1 MANIKTGAD
10 FIKEAINVGYGDAA
24 NWTIDNWND
33 QIAERFNSG
42 RELYSFRITD
52 ITEKSILGAT
62 GNYFGMIKMMNN
74 LDRII
79 ENETDPVKK
88 AMAMAVR
95 HVGFPE
101 CEKIIENNTL
111 ESVKNFR
118 NEIINN
124 PENKV
129 SPKAIK
135 EFDERVAVSNRAVT
149 GRPNFGNVFDP
160 NEVRY
165 EDIPS
170 NEQLVLIQTLIGSF
184 MDRSIC
190 RDRAGEVLPETQP
203 MKDLLGR
210 INSCATD
217 IIGKINGEKGANFKP
232 SDDREKADFEALKNQ
247 VKEYSPNLRAEYSD
261 EIKGFSTIAK
271 FAEMNITP
279 SMSNVTLTLDK
290 NPIVTTTAE
299 AFTEKQKNGS
309 LSFAEIEWGESNID
323 NMVESI
329 YTTDE
334 LKQLKSAGIDPA
346 MGILV
351 DGKPL
356 DWKPG
361 KPTTTLET
369 AKTKCE
375 IVSKAMQG
383 SNLSVTKIVPDG
395 MGGFKAGY
403 SAAAKT
409 DLSMNTE
416 KRSIWTILKQLF
428 GFIFSLKDKVAQA
441 NKEAE
446 TYFVDNSQV
455 TTTARKSI
463 EAAQLKEL
471 KTERENET
479 SAMDVDFYSAVY
491 PTTEKYPNTL
501 DAISAGIQK
510 DAAFSSGINPNST
523 NEILQTLGRSPSRVN
538 LAIVYGLSKGHSYE
552 DLTANTAE
560 AKALRQNVGRD
571 FVEEFKVCRLEEY
584 AKSKGLEADSADTRK
599 QYNDFVLGKFE
610 NVERIL
616 AKGCE
621 EYVKLPITKIE
632 PSNRTDYIHNV
643 NSFDKVAKM
652 AKDISQSFAS
662 LKTNYLAPTDPK
674 VSKAFERMSAVFNY
688 TSSQLEPVT
697 KLGMIN
703 DNYFNFIQSD
713 EFVHPGDEPVIPV
726 VDSASKGRAF
736 MTFFN
741 ENSEHIRT
749 VDDLNKD
756 KDLSENILALAF
768 ACYEPFTNS
777 STYLAK
783 QELKAFIPCDAP
795 YKPIK
800 VNPQTK
806 KIEAFGAFT
815 SYQNLYN
822 LVKVDSDSFTQA
834 FDEYSKILPE
844 NQRNLPLSERIEAI
858 KAAEAIENTVE
869 KTAEAPKK
877 KIAFA
882 DLVSEKNQ
890 INEKP
895 KEAAPKEK
903 TLDLGGMKK

>member
-124 PENKV
+124 PANKV
-129 SPKAIK
+129 SPKAIS
-135 EFDERVAVSNRAVT
+135 EFDARVAVSNRAVT

-184 MDRSIC
+184 MDRNIC

-210 INSCATD
+210 INSCAAG
-217 IIGKINGEKGANFKP
+217 IIGKINGEKGASFKP

-247 VKEYSPNLRAEYSD
+247 VKEYSPKLRAEYSD

-279 SMSNVTLTLDK
+279 SLNNVTLTLDK

-463 EAAQLKEL
+463 ESAQLKEL
-471 KTERENET
+471 KTEREKENRSLDE
-479 SAMDVDFYSAVY
+479 DFYSCIY
-491 PTTEKYPNTL
+491 PPTEKYPDTR
-501 DAISAGIQK
+501 DAIEAGLRK
-510 DAAFSSGINPNST
+510 DATFSSGIRPNST
-523 NEILQTLGRSPSRVN
+523 SEILRTLGRSSSRVN

-552 DLTANTAE
+552 DLTANTDE
-560 AKALRQNVGRD
+560 AKALRQDVGRD
-571 FVEEFKVCRLEEY
+571 FVEEFKVCSIDEY
-584 AKSKGLEADSADTRK
+584 AKTNGLEADSADTRK
-599 QYNDFVLGKFE
+599 QYNNFILGKFE

-621 EYVKLPITKIE
+621 EYVKLPITKLE
-632 PSNRTDYIHNV
+632 PSNRADYIHNV
-643 NSFDKVAKM
+643 NQFDKVAKM
-652 AKDISQSFAS
+652 AKDISQSFDS
-662 LKTNYLAPTDPK
+662 LTRNTLAPTDPDI
-674 VSKAFERMSAVFNY
+674 SKKFERMSAVFNY
-688 TSSQLEPVT
+688 TASQLEPIT

-703 DNYFNFIQSD
+703 DNYFDFIQSD
-713 EFVHPGDEPVIPV
+713 QFIDAGKDPNVPI
-726 VDSASKGRAF
+726 VDAASMGRAF

-741 ENSEHIRT
+741 ANSENIRT
-749 VDDLNKD
+749 IDDLNKD
-756 KDLSENILALAF
+756 KALSENVLALAF
-768 ACYEPFTNS
+768 TCHDRLPNS
-777 STYLAK
+777 STYLTEHK
-783 QELKAFIPCDAP
+783 LDKFIPCEVD
-795 YKPIK
+795 YKPIL
-800 VNPQTK
+800 VDPQTK
-806 KIEAFGAFT
+806 RISAFGAIM
-815 SYQNLYN
+815 SYKDTYN
-822 LVKVDSDSFTQA
+822 LIKADSDNFTRA

-869 KTAEAPKK
+869 KTAEVPKK

-903 TLDLGGMKK
+903 TLDMGGMKK